1 MNNKSIITVV
11 LAIIL
16 ALLCACLIIK
26 KDEINKPLSNETI
39 SNVSQ
44 QEKKQEEAVNELKQ
58 EKIEVSKDSSD
69 KFLQPEKILKE
80 KPIINKTIVNDSQ
93 PPILEEKVVD
103 NILKEVSIVEEVPD
117 YGIMKDEDGNFVIT
131 RAFKAKSPDKYSF
144 RGFGVIDKVYSK

>member
-44 QEKKQEEAVNELKQ
+44 QEKKQEEAVNELKK
-58 EKIEVSKDSSD
+58 EEIEVSKDSSD
-69 KFLQPEKILKE
+69 KILQPEKILKE

-93 PPILEEKVVD
+93 PPVLEEKVVD

-144 RGFGVIDKVYSK
+144 RGFGVIDKVSSK

>member
-16 ALLCACLIIK
+16 ALLCACLMMK

-44 QEKKQEEAVNELKQ
+44 QEKKQEESVSELK
-58 EKIEVSKDSSD
+58 EEEIEVSKDSSD

-131 RAFKAKSPDKYSF
+131 RAFNAKSPDKYSF
-144 RGFGVIDKVYSK
+144 RGFGVIDKVFSK

>member
-16 ALLCACLIIK
+16 ALLCVCLMMK

-44 QEKKQEEAVNELKQ
+44 QEQKQEEAVNELKQ

-69 KFLQPEKILKE
+69 KILQPEKILKE

-144 RGFGVIDKVYSK
+144 RGFGVIDKVSSK

>member
-16 ALLCACLIIK
+16 ALVCACLMMNK
-26 KDEINKPLSNETI
+26 EENKPLSDETI
-39 SNVSQ
+39 SNISQ
-44 QEKKQEEAVNELKQ
+44 REQIQEESISELKQ
-58 EKIEVSKDSSD
+58 EKITVSEDSND

-80 KPIINKTIVNDSQ
+80 KPIINKTIINDSQ
-93 PPILEEKVVD
+93 SPVLEEKVVD

-131 RAFKAKSPDKYSF
+131 RAFKAKSPEKYSF
-144 RGFGVIDKVYSK
+144 RGFGVIDKISSK

>member
-16 ALLCACLIIK
+16 ALLCACLMMK

-44 QEKKQEEAVNELKQ
+44 QEQKQEEAVNELKQ

-69 KFLQPEKILKE
+69 KILQPEKILKE

-93 PPILEEKVVD
+93 PTILEEKVVD

-144 RGFGVIDKVYSK
+144 RGFGVIDKVSSK

>member
-16 ALLCACLIIK
+16 ALVCACLMMK
-26 KDEINKPLSNETI
+26 KEENKPISDETI
-39 SNVSQ
+39 SNISQ
-44 QEKKQEEAVNELKQ
+44 REQIQEESISELKQ
-58 EKIEVSKDSSD
+58 EKITVSEDSND

-80 KPIINKTIVNDSQ
+80 KPIINKTIINDSQ
-93 PPILEEKVVD
+93 SPVLEEKVVD

-131 RAFKAKSPDKYSF
+131 RAFKAKSPEKYSF
-144 RGFGVIDKVYSK
+144 RGFGVIDKVSSK

>member
-16 ALLCACLIIK
+16 ALLCACLMMK

-44 QEKKQEEAVNELKQ
+44 QEKKQEESVSELK
-58 EKIEVSKDSSD
+58 EEEIEVSKDSSD

-144 RGFGVIDKVYSK
+144 RGFGVIDKVSSK

>member
-16 ALLCACLIIK
+16 ALLCACLMMK

-44 QEKKQEEAVNELKQ
+44 QEKKQEESVSELKK
-58 EKIEVSKDSSD
+58 EEIEVSKDSSD
-69 KFLQPEKILKE
+69 KILQPEKKLKE

-144 RGFGVIDKVYSK
+144 RGFGVIDKVSSK

>member
-44 QEKKQEEAVNELKQ
+44 QEQKQEEAVNELKQ

-69 KFLQPEKILKE
+69 KILQPEKILKE
-80 KPIINKTIVNDSQ
+80 KPIINKTIVNDSL

-144 RGFGVIDKVYSK
+144 RGFGVIDKVSSK

>member
-16 ALLCACLIIK
+16 ALLCACLMMK

-58 EKIEVSKDSSD
+58 EEIEVSKDSSD
-69 KFLQPEKILKE
+69 KILQPEKILKE
-80 KPIINKTIVNDSQ
+80 KPIINKTIINDSQ
-93 PPILEEKVVD
+93 PPVLEEKVVD

-144 RGFGVIDKVYSK
+144 RGFGVIDKVSSK